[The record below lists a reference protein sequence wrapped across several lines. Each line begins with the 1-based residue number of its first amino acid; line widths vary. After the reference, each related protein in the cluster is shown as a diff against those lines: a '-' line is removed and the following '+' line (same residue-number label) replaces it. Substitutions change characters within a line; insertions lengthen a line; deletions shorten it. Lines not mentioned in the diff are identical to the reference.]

1 MYFSKGDDPM
11 NPIDVLLNHRTI
23 REFKSSPMPP
33 QQLSILLDI
42 AKRTA
47 TRMGLQ
53 SFSIIRIVN
62 PELKA
67 AIAEVCNQ
75 EYVARVP
82 ELFIFIVDAYRNSR
96 IAREQGIT
104 SDIERDSDRFFQ
116 GWTDAAIAAQ
126 NMVAAAELGGFGT
139 VFFGSILN
147 NVPKMIELLKLP
159 ELTFPVVGVGIGV
172 PNQKPQLKPRMP
184 REANVFDD
192 SYTVFDS
199 YLELLEDYDEE
210 MEQYYDMRDTNRRV
224 DSFTKQVAGK
234 KAVPLRQKLIQQAE
248 AQGFKF
254 YDVKD

>member
-1 MYFSKGDDPM
+1 M

-47 TRMGLQ
+47 TSMGLQ

-210 MEQYYDMRDTNRRV
+210 MEQYYDMRDMNRRV

>member
-1 MYFSKGDDPM
+1 M

-47 TRMGLQ
+47 TSMGLQ

-234 KAVPLRQKLIQQAE
+234 RQ
-248 AQGFKF
+248 FR
-254 YDVKD
+254 

>member
-1 MYFSKGDDPM
+1 M

-47 TRMGLQ
+47 TSMGLQ

-184 REANVFDD
+184 REVNVFDD

>member
-1 MYFSKGDDPM
+1 M

-47 TRMGLQ
+47 TSMGMQ

-96 IAREQGIT
+96 IAREQGVT
-104 SDIERDSDRFFQ
+104 SDSDRFFQ

-139 VFFGSILN
+139 VYFGSILN

-159 ELTFPVVGVGIGV
+159 ELTFPVVGLGIGV

-210 MEQYYDMRDTNRRV
+210 MEQYYDMRDMNRRV
-224 DSFTKQVAGK
+224 DSFTKQIAGK

-254 YDVKD
+254 TI

>member
-1 MYFSKGDDPM
+1 M

-42 AKRTA
+42 AKLTA
-47 TRMGLQ
+47 TSMGLQ

-199 YLELLEDYDEE
+199 YMELLEDYDEE

>member
-1 MYFSKGDDPM
+1 M

-42 AKRTA
+42 AKRSA
-47 TRMGLQ
+47 TSMGLQ

>member
-1 MYFSKGDDPM
+1 M

-47 TRMGLQ
+47 TSMGLQ

-104 SDIERDSDRFFQ
+104 SDIERDSNRFFQ

>member
-1 MYFSKGDDPM
+1 M

-23 REFKSSPMPP
+23 REFKFSPMPP

-47 TRMGLQ
+47 TSMGLQ

>member
-1 MYFSKGDDPM
+1 M

-47 TRMGLQ
+47 TSMGLQ

-96 IAREQGIT
+96 IVREQGIT

>member
-1 MYFSKGDDPM
+1 M

-47 TRMGLQ
+47 TSMGLQ

-62 PELKA
+62 PDLKA

>member
-1 MYFSKGDDPM
+1 M
-11 NPIDVLLNHRTI
+11 NPIDILLNHRTI

-47 TRMGLQ
+47 TSMGLQ

>member
-1 MYFSKGDDPM
+1 M

-47 TRMGLQ
+47 TSMGLQ

-126 NMVAAAELGGFGT
+126 NMVAAAELGGFGS

>member
-1 MYFSKGDDPM
+1 M

-23 REFKSSPMPP
+23 REFKSSPMPL

-47 TRMGLQ
+47 TSMGLQ